1 MYKCDPTD
9 AVILRFVVD
18 FWHSGKM
25 TIRHHKGREYF
36 WLDYKYLLQE
46 IPIIGITSKVALKRR
61 FTRFVDVGLMRFY
74 LHHGHL
80 PCYRFTKKYT
90 KLVFKNDSTK
100 PRHSSDTREG
110 GKLKSA
116 GGVNPKVQGG
126 DRLGLPMYSSII
138 DPSIKIKKREGE
150 TLLQEKDSPALS
162 QDNYSSNGSK
172 EEKTGKEK
180 DISKAKPLDMGS
192 RGYAGEEENVR
203 LSEEEY
209 QKLLKKYPEEFV
221 RLKIDVFSLH
231 IRGQEKNY
239 HGKHYVKV
247 ARWCREDFC
256 KWTVGPSNGVTRPGK
271 RPAEQ
276 LDPTHAPLVNMALAE
291 TGPVDKAEELQRSIE
306 KTKLHYNEK
315 VRTGE
320 MRPEEAQR
328 IGQPLIER
336 LEAQLRPLIHG
347 TNKTLGA

>member
-1 MYKCDPTD
+1 MKYTIEGFNQEVLLMYKCDPTD

-162 QDNYSSNGSK
+162 QDKYSSNGPK
-172 EEKTGKEK
+172 KEKTGEEKEVG
-180 DISKAKPLDMGS
+180 KAKSLDVGS

-203 LSEEEY
+203 LSFEEY

-221 RLKIDVFSLH
+221 RLKIAGGGNPKVQGGDRLGLPMYSSIIDPSIKIKKREGETLL
-231 IRGQEKNY
+231 QEK
-239 HGKHYVKV
+239 
-247 ARWCREDFC
+247 DS
-256 KWTVGPSNGVTRPGK
+256 P
-271 RPAEQ
+271 
-276 LDPTHAPLVNMALAE
+276 
-291 TGPVDKAEELQRSIE
+291 
-306 KTKLHYNEK
+306 
-315 VRTGE
+315 
-320 MRPEEAQR
+320 
-328 IGQPLIER
+328 
-336 LEAQLRPLIHG
+336 
-347 TNKTLGA
+347 